1 MRNRTQEIRL
11 AELVRDVN
19 NHPNKEELIKL
30 MDEQLVDDTVICN
43 WRITCIKRITVNMEE
58 ELHRKLKIQAATDSN
73 TINEVVN
80 EAIKMYLHSRCKNI

>member
-1 MRNRTQEIRL
+1 MNRTQEIRL

-43 WRITCIKRITVNMEE
+43 
-58 ELHRKLKIQAATDSN
+58 
-73 TINEVVN
+73 
-80 EAIKMYLHSRCKNI
+80 

>member
-19 NHPNKEELIKL
+19 NHPNKDELIKL

-43 WRITCIKRITVNMEE
+43 
-58 ELHRKLKIQAATDSN
+58 
-73 TINEVVN
+73 
-80 EAIKMYLHSRCKNI
+80 

>member
-30 MDEQLVDDTVICN
+30 MNEQVQDDTVVCN
-43 WRITCIKRITVNMEE
+43 
-58 ELHRKLKIQAATDSN
+58 
-73 TINEVVN
+73 
-80 EAIKMYLHSRCKNI
+80 